1 MTLDASVT
9 AGHPL
14 YCVHRFREQVRHM
27 VIFDRF
33 DDSGGHERTRLYLTD
48 EEYSELLKEAESGS
62 VDVISHSPVIAG
74 HIIENNGKIPKTPK
88 RKKAKLKRRIRK

>member
-14 YCVHRFREQVRHM
+14 YCVHRFREGVRHM
-27 VIFDRF
+27 VIFDRY
-33 DDSGGHERTRLYLTD
+33 DKADSCQRTRLFLTD
-48 EEYSELLKEAESGS
+48 GEYEALLKEAETGTI
-62 VDVISHSPVIAG
+62 DVILHSPVVAG

-88 RKKAKLKRRIRK
+88 RKKAKMKRRIRK